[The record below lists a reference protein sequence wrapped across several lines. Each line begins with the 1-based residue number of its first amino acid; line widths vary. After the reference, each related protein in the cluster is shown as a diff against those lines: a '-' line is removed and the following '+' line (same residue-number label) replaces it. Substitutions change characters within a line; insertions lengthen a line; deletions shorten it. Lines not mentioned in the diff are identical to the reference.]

1 MARGSRK
8 KKKNRQPKL
17 PTIVSPS
24 ARTTENAP
32 LPLGVAKLQP
42 DKTVLISKE
51 ILVMAPV
58 ESCFGILAKQL
69 EQSPQWD
76 PIIVNV
82 RPVSES
88 RGRIGATSQV
98 TLNLGGRKVE
108 SQAMIS
114 HYYPNYA
121 ISWVTTRKPKV
132 RQDWRLELKSH
143 GTMVRV
149 TLAHELDGWGIRR
162 LIYKVTRQKRVE
174 QDLDKM
180 LAQLKA
186 VAESIN
192 RNQMA

>member
-24 ARTTENAP
+24 ARTTENTP
-32 LPLGVAKLQP
+32 LPLSVAKLQP

-82 RPVSES
+82 QPVSES

-98 TLNLGGRKVE
+98 TLNLGGKKLE
-108 SQAMIS
+108 SLAMIS
-114 HYYPNYA
+114 RYRPNRA

-132 RQDWRLELKSH
+132 REDWWLEPKPR
-143 GTMVRV
+143 GTMVGV
-149 TLAHELDGWGIRR
+149 TLAHEVTGWVIGRF
-162 LIYKVTRQKRVE
+162 LYKILHRKKVAE
-174 QDLDKM
+174 DLDKM

-192 RNQMA
+192 RNQTA